1 MKRRQAQEPADLT
14 GRMVRDAHGQ
24 LYRVTMRGSCPDP
37 WGRRDGD
44 DANEPEPL
52 ATPVTPEGAR

>member
-1 MKRRQAQEPADLT
+1 
-14 GRMVRDAHGQ
+14 MVRDAHGQ